1 MFSFNTS
8 PNACKNNSCI
18 LSGLTIIGLIFFY
31 GYLVYKNDGDGP
43 RHWTFG
49 GWPGVFLEEWERKVK
64 ERAQE
69 EYNKQYNYLPE
80 EHEKKD

>member
-1 MFSFNTS
+1 MD
-8 PNACKNNSCI
+8 I
-18 LSGLTIIGLIFFY
+18 LMILIIIALIFFY

-43 RHWTFG
+43 THWTVG